1 MHAAVRKASLVAA
14 ITILCSGPLAL
25 AQGNSD
31 GRGPGDLPGVVGK
44 GSLTIAGDGYWH
56 RQELDNGDF
65 PSISAFG
72 GNGESLPDG
81 VYRYEFR
88 TFPGNANAASK
99 RQGSFDRAEG
109 KGLERAAKKS
119 DVVKTLSGQFLI
131 QDGQVIFG

>member
-14 ITILCSGPLAL
+14 IAILCSGPLAL

-31 GRGPGDLPGVVGK
+31 GRGPGELPGVVGK

-65 PSISAFG
+65 PSISAYG
-72 GNGESLPDG
+72 GNGEPLPDG

-88 TFPGNANAASK
+88 TFPGNANAPK
-99 RQGSFDRAEG
+99 RQGSFDRAQG
-109 KGLERAAKKS
+109 KGLEQAGSKS
-119 DVVKTLSGQFLI
+119 DVVKTLSGQFLVEG
-131 QDGQVIFG
+131 GQVVFD